1 MTKLQLA
8 LVEHKGRRKKKE
20 MEPIKIAI
28 EVYFIGFV
36 VATLMAF
43 MMKIMMMTLQR
54 MGRKKRTGSEN

>member
-1 MTKLQLA
+1 
-8 LVEHKGRRKKKE
+8 